1 MVEFAF
7 PVEGGEVHVLSS
19 VYRRRPSQRFVENTQ
34 GIWQGPQICAH
45 KCQVK
50 SREAQKDEFSI
61 LKVRTFTFLGGA
73 RLKEGPMGP
82 DVNILS
88 HCKDK
93 KLIS

>member
-1 MVEFAF
+1 MGFAF

-61 LKVRTFTFLGGA
+61 LKVRTFTFFGGGKTQ
-73 RLKEGPMGP
+73 RRP
-82 DVNILS
+82 DGS
-88 HCKDK
+88 RCKHSFS
-93 KLIS
+93 L

>member
-1 MVEFAF
+1 MGFAF

-50 SREAQKDEFSI
+50 SREAQKD
-61 LKVRTFTFLGGA
+61 V
-73 RLKEGPMGP
+73 
-82 DVNILS
+82 
-88 HCKDK
+88 
-93 KLIS
+93 

>member
-1 MVEFAF
+1 MGFAF

-61 LKVRTFTFLGGA
+61 LKEPSLFWGGQDSKKA
-73 RLKEGPMGP
+73 RWVQM
-82 DVNILS
+82 
-88 HCKDK
+88 
-93 KLIS
+93 